1 MKNENEISKSSQDE
15 WERIMTKWKMLQLIE
30 RSAQSAVGNE
40 DVSKRK

>member
-1 MKNENEISKSSQDE
+1 MKNENKISKSSQDE
-15 WERIMTKWKMLQLIE
+15 WERIWKMLQLID